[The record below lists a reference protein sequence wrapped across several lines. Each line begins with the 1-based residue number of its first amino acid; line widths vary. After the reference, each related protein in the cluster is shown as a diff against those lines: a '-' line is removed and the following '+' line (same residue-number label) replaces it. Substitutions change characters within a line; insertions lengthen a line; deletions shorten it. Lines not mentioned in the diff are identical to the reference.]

1 MRMARRYVLGFAL
14 FCGITLGASLALSGV
29 DAPVGTAALSY
40 IVDGAAAQRTA
51 DPTPTPTPT
60 SGPPQHDSAHDTGG
74 GRDCA
79 PSRCNTTDNNHGGTG
94 GGTANGD
101 ATLHDLITI
110 GATSDTSMSLSDS
123 PTGDINNVVIYN
135 IEDTDETVVINNAGN
150 PGSTGNHMMNVGG
163 DPQAINTGGNNN
175 IANSTNLA
183 DSVLC
188 NGSFDGG
195 GNASAGDPSSR
206 TGADGF
212 SDPFASANGG
222 NSRTCNNNSE
232 NPNIRE

>member
-1 MRMARRYVLGFAL
+1 
-14 FCGITLGASLALSGV
+14 
-29 DAPVGTAALSY
+29 
-40 IVDGAAAQRTA
+40 
-51 DPTPTPTPT
+51 
-60 SGPPQHDSAHDTGG
+60 
-74 GRDCA
+74 
-79 PSRCNTTDNNHGGTG
+79 
-94 GGTANGD
+94 
-101 ATLHDLITI
+101 
-110 GATSDTSMSLSDS
+110 MSVSDS

-163 DPQAINTGGNNN
+163 APQAINTGGNNN

-195 GNASAGDPSSR
+195 GNASSDVDSG
-206 TGADGF
+206 

-222 NSRTCNNNSE
+222 NTRTCNNNSE

>member
-1 MRMARRYVLGFAL
+1 MHMTRRCVLGFAL
-14 FCGITLGASLALSGV
+14 FCGVALGAPIALSSV
-29 DAPVGTAALSY
+29 DAPVTTTGLGL
-40 IVDGAAAQRTA
+40 VGDDAAAQKA
-51 DPTPTPTPT
+51 PTPTPTPT
-60 SGPPQHDSAHDTGG
+60 PAGTRTPNFHAPRTGNNGGDADSSDGNGA
-74 GRDCA
+74 
-79 PSRCNTTDNNHGGTG
+79 G
-94 GGTANGD
+94 GGTANSD

-123 PTGDINNVVIYN
+123 PTGDITNVVIYN

-163 DPQAINTGGNNN
+163 DPQPINTGGNNN
-175 IANSTNLA
+175 SANSTSLS

-212 SDPFASANGG
+212 SDPFTSANGG

-232 NPNIRE
+232 NPRG